1 MPPRLNILSSALR
14 GALSVRP
21 AAAAAAARPLQS
33 AAGVL
38 ARRGLADSTTTTTAS
53 DHDAASASPQEEQNQ
68 IAISQLEMVAYGLNP
83 FDRKVEGHK
92 FGLPELP
99 LPSNMH
105 KNYRYD
111 DIVAQVTRLLMK
123 DGKLGQAQRVH
134 TFFLGGVSLPPP
146 TPKLALALS
155 PC

>member
-14 GALSVRP
+14 GAISVRP
-21 AAAAAAARPLQS
+21 AAAAARPLQS
-33 AAGVL
+33 AAAVVL

>member
-1 MPPRLNILSSALR
+1 M
-14 GALSVRP
+14 RP
-21 AAAAAAARPLQS
+21 AATRPLQS
-33 AAGVL
+33 AAVL
-38 ARRGLADSTTTTTAS
+38 ALRGFADTTTTS
-53 DHDAASASPQEEQNQ
+53 DHDAVSPSQRQEQNQ

-123 DGKLGQAQRVH
+123 DGKLGQAQRV
-134 TFFLGGVSLPPP
+134 TLFLYCPPP
-146 TPKLALALS
+146 PLTHTHSLS
-155 PC
+155 PN